1 MVRVLMLRGSVSVG
15 IGVSIAVRFQFR
27 ARVTD
32 SGLRLL
38 SCGYLI
44 SITASTVTN
53 RNVILQSI
61 LMRDFPLPTEG
72 SSEGDVQGCGYM
84 DRLREGVRV
93 RGRERHGSLILHRTL
108 IVPLALTLTAFLPSS
123 SICTKAPLPNGNLT
137 LTLTLTPTLVLPL
150 TVTLSL
156 TPTLQME
163 KGAFL
168 CILARHG
175 NQIQNFEG
183 RHRHLYLKQLRT
195 HTHTHTHTNA
205 STHAEL
211 DNAYKLMHSRAHVH
225 AHTTNNAYTRRTQPH
240 IQYANATYTHVH
252 LPYDTNL
259 ALSVTL
265 HIKLL

>member
-195 HTHTHTHTNA
+195 HTHIHTHTHTPTQVHTQ
-205 STHAEL
+205 SWI
-211 DNAYKLMHSRAHVH
+211 MHINSCIH
-225 AHTTNNAYTRRTQPH
+225 AHT
-240 IQYANATYTHVH
+240 YTHTQQTTHIHVAH
-252 LPYDTNL
+252 NRISNTL
-259 ALSVTL
+259 TL
-265 HIKLL
+265 HIHMCIFHTTLIWLYQ

>member
-1 MVRVLMLRGSVSVG
+1 
-15 IGVSIAVRFQFR
+15 
-27 ARVTD
+27 
-32 SGLRLL
+32 
-38 SCGYLI
+38 
-44 SITASTVTN
+44 
-53 RNVILQSI
+53 
-61 LMRDFPLPTEG
+61 
-72 SSEGDVQGCGYM
+72 M

-150 TVTLSL
+150 TVNLTL

-195 HTHTHTHTNA
+195 HTHTHTHTPTQVHTQ
-205 STHAEL
+205 SWI
-211 DNAYKLMHSRAHVH
+211 MHINSCIH
-225 AHTTNNAYTRRTQPH
+225 AHT
-240 IQYANATYTHVH
+240 YTHTQQTTHIHVAH
-252 LPYDTNL
+252 NRISNTL
-259 ALSVTL
+259 TL
-265 HIKLL
+265 HIHMCIFHTTLIWLYQ